1 MKLFLIS
8 QSNNQNY
15 DSYDS
20 AVVAAESHAEAKKI
34 HPNGDPS
41 YWTQSYSNTWVS
53 SPLEVSATLLGEAKP
68 GTKAGVILASF
79 NAG

>member
-8 QSNNQNY
+8 QHVNQGY
-15 DSYDS
+15 DTYDS
-20 AVVAAESHAEAKKI
+20 AVVAAESHADAKKI
-34 HPNGDPS
+34 HPSDDQS
-41 YWTQSYSNTWVS
+41 RWTQPYSRTWASKPV
-53 SPLEVSATLLGEAKP
+53 EVSATLIGEAKP